1 MISTIQAQSSAY
13 VTQSAPRDESS
24 KGVQKTEKSEALDK
38 VAALKEQIQNGT
50 YKVDI
55 VKTANAIAEELI

>member
-1 MISTIQAQSSAY
+1 MISTIQAQPSAY
-13 VTQSAPRDESS
+13 VKQSAPRDESS

-50 YKVDI
+50 YQVDI

>member
-1 MISTIQAQSSAY
+1 MISTIHSQAAAY
-13 VTQSAPRDESS
+13 VQPSALKDDAS

-50 YKVDI
+50 YSLDI
-55 VKTANAIAEELI
+55 VKTVEAIAEELI

>member
-13 VTQSAPRDESS
+13 VVQSTPRDEPS

-50 YKVDI
+50 YTVDI
-55 VKTANAIAEELI
+55 FKTAQSIAEELI

>member
-1 MISTIQAQSSAY
+1 MISTIQSQSSAY
-13 VTQSAPRDESS
+13 VTQSSPRDESS

-50 YKVDI
+50 YEIDI